1 MDSNNSS
8 NSEKELVMVRKTL
21 VYFLVVCASA
31 LFFVVPS
38 FSLGNS
44 DAGKSASVT
53 APDFSLNDLT
63 GKQVNLRDFKGN
75 KAVLLVFWATWCPYC
90 VQEIPE
96 LKKINAEYKDKG
108 LEIIAV
114 DIKENPVAVTNFAKK
129 QAIDYAVVIDVDGS
143 VSKSYNVL
151 GIPTNVVIDKNGFI
165 QHNENAMPSRDLLD
179 KVVGEIKVK

>member
-1 MDSNNSS
+1 
-8 NSEKELVMVRKTL
+8 MVKKIL
-21 VYFLVVCASA
+21 VYFLAVCASA

-44 DAGKSASVT
+44 NTSESANIT

-75 KAVLLVFWATWCPYC
+75 KAVLLVFWATWCPPC
-90 VQEIPE
+90 RAEIPE
-96 LKKINAEYKDKG
+96 LKKINSEYKDKG

-114 DIKENPVAVTNFAKK
+114 DIRENPAAVASFAKK

-151 GIPTNVVIDKNGFI
+151 GIPTNVVIDKNGSI
-165 QHNENAMPSRDLLD
+165 QHNENAMPSRSLLD
-179 KVVGEIKVK
+179 KVTSEPDTK